1 MILVTVRKLIIQLG
15 LVLLWGS
22 VFSEG
27 GQVIKGSVV
36 DAVTEAPLPGATVVI
51 LETSPQLG
59 TITNEKGQFRLWNV
73 KPGRYSVLVR
83 FVGYGNFLFRE
94 VLVGSGKEL
103 ILHAKLQEVS
113 EQLDEVKVLART
125 SKEQPINRMASI
137 SARQLSVEEANRYA
151 GGFDDP
157 ARLAGSFAGVAS
169 EIGNNGIVIRGNSP
183 RNLLWRMEGIEIP
196 NPTHFANV
204 ISFGAGGI
212 TALSSQMLANSDFY
226 TGAFP
231 AEYGNALSGVFDV
244 RLRTG
249 NSENHEYTFQAG
261 IIGIDFASEGP
272 IKKGGGSSYLFNYR
286 YSTYTLLGGLIPEE
300 AGNIRYQDLS
310 FKLNFPTKSFG
321 NFSLWGIGAID
332 SQDRDP
338 ISDPADWETIQD
350 KEGYDL
356 SLLNGA
362 LGLRHKILLSN
373 KTYLHTTLA
382 VSGNGIETEYDELD
396 VNETLQARERV
407 ENRTW
412 KYTFSSTLNHKF
424 GKNHINRS
432 GLILNQHHYHV
443 FNREAQNPGEQ
454 LLVFANEKGNV
465 FSAQAYMQ
473 STLKMRNQ
481 VDLNLG
487 LHMHYFGLNEEI
499 SPEPRVGI
507 KWQIDQKHAVGAA
520 YGLNSRIEMIG
531 FYLAEQQSP
540 NGTIQPNKDMKM
552 TKAHHFGL
560 AYDVH
565 LNDNTRFK
573 IEPYYQ
579 YLFDVPVINGTYFSL
594 QNLDLDWFFN
604 DALVNDGTGTNIG
617 IDFTLEQFLKEGF
630 YYLATASIFDSKY
643 KGGDGVERNS
653 LYNRNYI
660 LNLLTGKEWQ
670 FGTSKANIISI
681 NGRLSF
687 MGGDRY
693 SPLLKE
699 ESIAANE
706 LIYDYSEAYEEQVGP
721 ATVFSLSFSY
731 RKNKKKHA
739 SIWSLHLLN
748 VLGHEEYRDYEF
760 NLKTGIPEKQFD
772 QIMVPN
778 LSYKIE
784 F

>member
-1 MILVTVRKLIIQLG
+1 MIQFGLI
-15 LVLLWGS
+15 LLWGS
-22 VFSEG
+22 AFPQA

-51 LETSPQLG
+51 LEITPQLG
-59 TITNEKGQFRLWNV
+59 TITNESGQFRLWNV
-73 KPGRYSVLVR
+73 QPGRYSVLVS
-83 FVGYGNFLFRE
+83 FVGYENFLFRE
-94 VLVGSGKEL
+94 VLVGSGKEV
-103 ILHAKLQEVS
+103 ILNAKLQEVT
-113 EQLDEVKVLART
+113 EQLDEVKVVART

-137 SARQLSVEEANRYA
+137 NARQLSVEEANRYA

-183 RNLLWRMEGIEIP
+183 RNLLWRMEGVEIS

-244 RLRTG
+244 KLRTG
-249 NSENHEYTFQAG
+249 NNENHEHTFQAG
-261 IIGIDFASEGP
+261 VIGIDFASEGP

-286 YSTYTLLGGLIPEE
+286 YSTYALLGGLIPEE
-300 AGNIRYQDLS
+300 AGNIGYQDLS
-310 FKLNFPTKSFG
+310 FKFNFPTKGFG

-338 ISDPADWETIQD
+338 LSDPEDWETVQD

-356 SLLNGA
+356 SLVNGA
-362 LGLRHKILLSN
+362 LGLTHKVLLN
-373 KTYLHTTLA
+373 DKTYLHTTLA
-382 VSGNGIETEYDELD
+382 ASGNGIETEYDELD
-396 VNETLQARERV
+396 VNNALQPKERV

-412 KYTFSSTLNHKF
+412 KYTLSSTLNHKF
-424 GKNHINRS
+424 GKNHVNRS
-432 GLILNQHHYHV
+432 GLILNHHHYNV
-443 FNREAQNPGEQ
+443 FNREAQNLGEQ
-454 LLVFANEKGNV
+454 LLVFANEKGNA
-465 FSAQAYMQ
+465 FSAQAYTQ
-473 STLKMRNQ
+473 STFKMKNQ
-481 VDLNLG
+481 LDLNLG
-487 LHMHYFGLNEEI
+487 LHMHYFGLSEEV
-499 SPEPRVGI
+499 SVEPRVGL
-507 KWQIDQKHAVGAA
+507 KWQINRKHSMGAA

-531 FYLAEQQSP
+531 FYLAEQQSA
-540 NGTIQPNKDMKM
+540 NGIIQPNKDMKM

-560 AYDVH
+560 AYDVN
-565 LNDNTRFK
+565 LNDNTRLK

-579 YLFDVPVINGTYFSL
+579 YLFDVPVIDGTYFSL

-604 DALVNDGTGTNIG
+604 NALVNDGTGTNIG
-617 IDFTLEQFLKEGF
+617 VDLTLERFLKKGF
-630 YYLATASIFDSKY
+630 YYLATASVFDSKY
-643 KGGDGVERNS
+643 KGGDGIERNS
-653 LYNRNYI
+653 LYNKNYI
-660 LNLLTGKEWQ
+660 LNLLAGKEWQ
-670 FGTSKANIISI
+670 VGKNKTNTMSV

-687 MGGDRY
+687 MGGDRF
-693 SPLLKE
+693 SPLLQE
-699 ESIAANE
+699 ESIAADE
-706 LIYDYSEAYEEQVGP
+706 LIYDYSKAYEEQEDP
-721 ATVFSLSFSY
+721 ATVLSLSFSY

-760 NLKTGIPEKQFD
+760 NLKTGTPEKQFD